1 MVHSKDQE
9 VLIDNDD
16 DKERL
21 LDTFNEL
28 LFQHIKAKKD
38 KKKALET
45 LDEIQHEIRVLKA
58 TLKENKSLINN
69 DQNGLINKCE
79 VIQKS

>member
-28 LFQHIKAKKD
+28 LFQHIKAKKA